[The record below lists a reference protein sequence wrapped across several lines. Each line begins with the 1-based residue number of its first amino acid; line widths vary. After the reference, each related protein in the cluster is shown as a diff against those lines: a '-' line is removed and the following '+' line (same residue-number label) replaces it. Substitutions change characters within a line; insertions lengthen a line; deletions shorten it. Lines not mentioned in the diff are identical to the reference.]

1 MTDLS
6 VSIGPVRLRSPLIA
20 ASGTVG
26 SVTDFVGVASVAPY
40 GAMVAKSVAFEPW
53 PGNPA
58 PRMAPTGVGM
68 LNSIGIQNPGVD
80 AWAASIGPL
89 LDELDVDVWGS
100 AVGHRPDEF
109 AKVAVGLVAAGVAAI
124 EVNLSCPNLEEH
136 GATGGLIA
144 LDDEASGRVIE
155 AVTNVVSIPV
165 GAKLSP
171 DAADIVAV
179 AEAVSGAGAAWVVLT
194 NTARGAGIDIESRRP
209 HLAAF
214 AGGYSGPALKPIAL
228 RCVADVARSLPDL
241 PIVGCG
247 GVISGT
253 DVVEYLMAG
262 ASAVGLGTVHFA
274 EPRAAQRI
282 SSELEQWCAKHDIGK
297 VSDLIGAVERW

>member
-80 AWAASIGPL
+80 AWAASVGPL

-109 AKVAVGLVAAGVAAI
+109 AKVVVGLEAAGVAAI

-144 LDDEASGRVIE
+144 LDAEASGRVIE
-155 AVTNVVSIPV
+155 AVTNAVSIPV

-179 AEAVSGAGAAWVVLT
+179 AEAVSSAGAAWVVLT
-194 NTARGAGIDIESRRP
+194 NTARGASIDIESRRP
-209 HLAAF
+209 RLAAF
-214 AGGYSGPALKPIAL
+214 AGGYSGACAQTDRLAL
-228 RCVADVARSLPDL
+228 RGRCRPVAPRSPDRWLRWGDQWHRCCRVPHGRSL
-241 PIVGCG
+241 CG
-247 GVISGT
+247 RSGYGAFRGAAGRST
-253 DVVEYLMAG
+253 D
-262 ASAVGLGTVHFA
+262 F
-274 EPRAAQRI
+274 Q
-282 SSELEQWCAKHDIGK
+282 
-297 VSDLIGAVERW
+297 